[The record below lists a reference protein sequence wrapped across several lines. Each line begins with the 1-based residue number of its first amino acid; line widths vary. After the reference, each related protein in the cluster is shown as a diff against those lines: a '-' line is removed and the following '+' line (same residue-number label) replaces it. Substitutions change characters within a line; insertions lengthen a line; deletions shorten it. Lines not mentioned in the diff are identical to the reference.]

1 MIRWMMVF
9 LVCSCTV
16 ALSQS
21 ERSLVSDGN
30 RSYRQNKFNDAE
42 IDYRKALQENRDS
55 KVGVFNLGDAL
66 YKQGRFGEAAEQY
79 ALVASNA
86 KDPALKAQAY
96 HNLGNAL
103 LKGQKIPES
112 IAAYKE
118 ALKTSPKD
126 FDTKYNYELAKSM
139 LRQQQQQQQQQQN
152 KQDKQNQKDKQQDK
166 NKQDQKQ
173 QDQQQQQ
180 NQQNQQQD
188 QQKSQQD
195 KTQAQQSKKQQI
207 SKEDAERILA
217 QLKNEEMNVQ
227 KKLHKKLPAR
237 IRVEKDW

>member
-1 MIRWMMVF
+1 MIRWMMVLF
-9 LVCSCTV
+9 VCSCTV
-16 ALSQS
+16 AFSQS

-42 IDYRKALQENRDS
+42 IDYRKALEENRES
-55 KVGVFNLGDAL
+55 RVGVFNLGDAL

-79 ALVASNA
+79 AMVASNA

-103 LKGQKIPES
+103 LKSQKIPES

-139 LRQQQQQQQQQQN
+139 LRQQQQQQQQQNKQN
-152 KQDKQNQKDKQQDK
+152 KQDQKDKQQDK

-173 QDQQQQQ
+173 QDQQQQHQ
-180 NQQNQQQD
+180 QQNQQQD
-188 QQKSQQD
+188 QQKNQQD
-195 KTQAQQSKKQQI
+195 KTQTQQSKKQQI
-207 SKEDAERILA
+207 SREDAERILA

-227 KKLHKKLPAR
+227 KKLHKKLPAH